1 MCYDTAMPA
10 AQSPVSPSVAIDV
23 TPMLGTRTGIGVAV
37 AEIVAALR
45 ALDGGLPL
53 VPYTLSVRARRRR
66 HDAPPDTH
74 FVPIPARIL
83 LRAWTRYDGPRID
96 RWLRPA
102 GIIHATNYLAPPSP
116 MPTLVSVYD
125 CSFVRYP
132 ELCTPEVR
140 AFEPALRRAIAR
152 GASLHT
158 GSEFVAAEI
167 EEIFDSRLRATGR
180 LHVIPLG
187 VPAVDTSS
195 AALTIDGLPAAT
207 PFVLALG
214 TLEPRKNLPH
224 LVGAFARL
232 AAAHPDVVLV
242 IAGPDGPARADVD
255 AAIARLAPDARA
267 RVIVTGAV
275 SDENRRALL
284 ANARALAYPS
294 IYEGF
299 GFPVLEAMSAGVPVV
314 AARAGSIPEI
324 AGDAAILIE
333 PTDEDELA
341 AALERLITDDALRQQ
356 LIERG
361 RAHIGSF
368 SWSTTARR
376 LDACYREL
384 AKGAS

>member
-1 MCYDTAMPA
+1 
-10 AQSPVSPSVAIDV
+10 
-23 TPMLGTRTGIGVAV
+23 MLGTRTGIGVAV
-37 AEIVAALR
+37 AEMVAALR
-45 ALDGGLPL
+45 ALDDGLPL
-53 VPYTLSVRARRRR
+53 VPYTLSVRARRMRE
-66 HDAPPDTH
+66 DAPPETH

-83 LRAWTRYDGPRID
+83 LRAWTRYDHPRID
-96 RWLRPA
+96 RFLRPA
-102 GIIHATNYLAPPSP
+102 RVVHATNYLAPPSSL
-116 MPTLVSVYD
+116 PTLVSVYD

-152 GASLHT
+152 GASVHT
-158 GSEFVAAEI
+158 GSEFAAAEI

-187 VPAVDTSS
+187 VPPVDTSG
-195 AALTIDGLPAAT
+195 AALAVHGLAPGA
-207 PFVLALG
+207 PFVLAIG
-214 TLEPRKNLPH
+214 ALEPRKNLPH

-232 AAAHPDVVLV
+232 AAAHSEIQLV

-255 AAIARLAPDARA
+255 SAIARLTPDARA
-267 RVIVTGAV
+267 RVIVTGTV

-299 GFPVLEAMSAGVPVV
+299 GFPVLEAMCAGVPVV

-333 PTDEDELA
+333 PTDEQELA
-341 AALERLITDDALRQQ
+341 AALDRIVGDEDLRQG
-356 LIERG
+356 LIARG
-361 RAHIGSF
+361 RAHVTTF
-368 SWSTTARR
+368 SWSTTAHR

-384 AKGAS
+384 AAGAS

>member
-1 MCYDTAMPA
+1 
-10 AQSPVSPSVAIDV
+10 VPS
-23 TPMLGTRTGIGVAV
+23 
-37 AEIVAALR
+37 
-45 ALDGGLPL
+45 
-53 VPYTLSVRARRRR
+53 
-66 HDAPPDTH
+66 DTH
-74 FVPIPARIL
+74 FVPIPARVL
-83 LRAWTRYDGPRID
+83 LRAWTRGEWPRID

-102 GIIHATNYLAPPSP
+102 RVIHATNYLAPPSP
-116 MPTLVSVYD
+116 KPTLVSVYD

-132 ELCTPEVR
+132 ELCTPEVQ

-152 GASLHT
+152 GASVHT

-167 EEIFDSRLRATGR
+167 EEIFGGGLRASGR

-187 VPAVDTSS
+187 VPPVNTSS
-195 AALTIDGLPAAT
+195 ASLAIDGLASGT

-224 LVGAFARL
+224 LVGAFGHL
-232 AAAHPDVVLV
+232 AATHPDVKLV

-255 AAIARLAPDARA
+255 AAIARLAPDACA
-267 RVIVTGAV
+267 RVVVTGAV
-275 SDENRRALL
+275 SDENKRALL

-299 GFPVLEAMSAGVPVV
+299 GFPVLEAMSSGVPVV

-333 PTDEDELA
+333 PTDEPELA
-341 AALERLITDDALRQQ
+341 AALDRILTDAALRQQ

-361 RAHIGSF
+361 RAHVNSF
-368 SWSTTARR
+368 SWSATARG
-376 LDACYREL
+376 LTECYRAL
-384 AKGAS
+384 AETTP